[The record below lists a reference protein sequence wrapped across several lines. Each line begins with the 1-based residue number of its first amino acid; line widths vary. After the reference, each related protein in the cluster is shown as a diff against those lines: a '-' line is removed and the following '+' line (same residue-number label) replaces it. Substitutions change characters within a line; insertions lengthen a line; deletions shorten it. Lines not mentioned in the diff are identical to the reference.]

1 MGRPSIHFGRQVV
14 NTLDAA
20 NNRAI
25 ELLFGVAGGAS
36 IAAGSGKNIAD
47 AVRGIVSEIERT
59 GITALDLSASE
70 ASLKRL
76 RDAIK
81 KTVSNIEVTYDG
93 KGVGSVS
100 SPASAQ
106 NQART
111 TKENREL
118 SVRAQEIQRLTRLYK
133 EYYDLQ
139 VKSAKTKLP
148 TVSDSYATEA
158 ARVYDQ
164 IIARQNTYDIQL
176 ENVPTLYAK
185 VERWEERLADAVR
198 NRSFALAEAQAK
210 QEAANSETLSSIAP
224 LTSLSSTLRSARDIY
239 DRLDAAQFTRLDV
252 DTDELAMYRAELDRL
267 NNARKEMRDAGW
279 QNVNKAEFDLIKR
292 QADDLR
298 LAIQDYNNK
307 LNESNA
313 ALIRQENSYAKL
325 ANRAQDY
332 YNRIQSTLKR
342 DPAMESS
349 LMNMVTRLQ
358 NGDFKSITEAS
369 KEFQNLQLKIRAAGL
384 ETETL
389 GQTVTRVFKEKFGY
403 GVIASAALVARN
415 SLAAMYQNVVAI
427 DTKLADLQIV
437 SGATDNELAMY
448 FDKAADSAERVA
460 SSITDIL
467 DATAVYRRLG
477 FGVQDSLD
485 FAELTTMYSKIGAVP
500 IEEAESNITSVIKA
514 FDYASGEELSV
525 AMDKMVKVAN
535 DYAIGADELGE
546 GLGNA
551 ASALT
556 AAGNSFEESLA
567 ILTAAQTVTQNAS
580 KSSTAVRTITARLRQ
595 SSTELEEL
603 GEELDPSY
611 NTKSTYR
618 DRLRA
623 ITGVDILEADQQTY
637 KSTFQ
642 ILKELAAVWND
653 LADID
658 QASVVN
664 MVAGVRQTNV
674 FNSLM
679 TQWSEAEKVMV
690 TAANAAGTMDNA
702 YGIYIDSIEG
712 RINTLTASF
721 QKLSTNIVDDD
732 IVKTGVSGANLLVN
746 ALDALIE
753 RLGLLGAASIAGGI
767 VALTR
772 SVGRAKVIALVNV
785 PTYVPAATRNEC
797 AA

>member
-1 MGRPSIHFGRQVV
+1 M
-14 NTLDAA
+14 DAA

-47 AVRGIVSEIERT
+47 AMRNIVSEIERT
-59 GITALDLSASE
+59 GITSLDFSASE
-70 ASLKRL
+70 ASLKKV

-81 KTVSNIEVTYDG
+81 KTVSNIEVTLDG
-93 KGVGSVS
+93 RGVGATS
-100 SPASAQ
+100 SPAGVVLGQSSRSAS
-106 NQART
+106 
-111 TKENREL
+111 REL
-118 SVRAQEIQRLTRLYK
+118 NVRAQEIQRLTKLYK

-139 VKSAKTKLP
+139 TSSLRAKSPSVADSISSDAAK
-148 TVSDSYATEA
+148 
-158 ARVYDQ
+158 VYDQ

-176 ENVPTLYAK
+176 EKVPSLYAK
-185 VERWEERLADAVR
+185 VEQWESRLAAEMR
-198 NRSFALAEAQAK
+198 KKSLATAEAEAK
-210 QEAANSETLSSIAP
+210 QKALNEATLSSAAP
-224 LTSLSSTLRSARDIY
+224 LRTLASTIQSIRNTY
-239 DRLDAAQFTRLDV
+239 DKLNAAQQTRVPV
-252 DTDELAMYRAELDRL
+252 DSDKILQYQVELDRL
-267 NNARKEMRDAGW
+267 TASYERMQKSGW
-279 QNVNKAEFDLIKR
+279 QNTNAVNFKAVL
-292 QADDLR
+292 ADASKLR
-298 LAIQDYNNK
+298 DEITAYSHQLM
-307 LNESNA
+307 ESNKF
-313 ALIRQENSYAKL
+313 LVRQENSYAKL

-332 YNRIQSTLKR
+332 YNRIQNSLRR
-342 DPAMESS
+342 DPGMDSALSTMIS
-349 LMNMVTRLQ
+349 RLQ
-358 NGDFKSITEAS
+358 RSDFTSVTEAS
-369 KEFQNLQLKIRAAGL
+369 KEFQNLQLQIRAAGL

-403 GVIASAALVARN
+403 GVLATAALSARRVL
-415 SLAAMYQNVVAI
+415 SDMYQNVVAI
-427 DTKLADLQIV
+427 DTKLADLQVV
-437 SGATDNELAMY
+437 SGATDNELANY
-448 FDKAADSAERVA
+448 FDRAAESAERVA

-477 FGVQDSLD
+477 FGVQESID

-556 AAGNSFEESLA
+556 AAGNTFEESLA

-595 SSTELEEL
+595 STTELEDL

-611 NTKSTYR
+611 NTKSSYR
-618 DRLRA
+618 DKLRA
-623 ITGVDILEADQQTY
+623 ITGVDILEEDQQTY

-642 ILKELAAVWND
+642 ILQELAAVWDD

-658 QASVVN
+658 QASVVG

-674 FNSLM
+674 FASLM
-679 TQWSEAEKVMV
+679 SQWSEAEKVMD
-690 TAANAAGTMDNA
+690 TAANAAGTMDKA

-721 QKLSTNIVDDD
+721 QKLSTNLIDDD
-732 IVKTGVSGANLLVN
+732 VIKSGVSGINLLVG
-746 ALDALIE
+746 AFDSLIE
-753 RLGLLGAASIAGGI
+753 KVGLLGAAAGVGGI
-767 VALTR
+767 IALTR
-772 SVGRAKVIALVNV
+772 SVGRAKWIALLNV
-785 PTYVPAATRNEC
+785 PTYVPAVTRNEC
-797 AA
+797 VV